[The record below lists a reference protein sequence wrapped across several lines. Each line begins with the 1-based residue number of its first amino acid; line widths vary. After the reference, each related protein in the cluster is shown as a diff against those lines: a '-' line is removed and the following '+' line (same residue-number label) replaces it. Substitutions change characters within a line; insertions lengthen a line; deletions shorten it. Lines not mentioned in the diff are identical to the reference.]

1 LAQLLRYQL
10 YSSNCHEHPTVTNH
24 FDRLISAFAG
34 FQTSTR
40 NRPDGGVLFEI
51 KDGSGGTITRAI
63 SHMQL
68 HNALQME
75 WLISSIRRDMAA
87 SPEHLPAIAALQS
100 QQRFDMPTYVSR

>member
-1 LAQLLRYQL
+1 M
-10 YSSNCHEHPTVTNH
+10 TNH
-24 FDRLISAFAG
+24 FERLVSAFAG

-51 KDGSGGTITRAI
+51 KVGNASTITRVI
-63 SHMQL
+63 SYMQL

-75 WLISSIRRDMAA
+75 WLINSIRRDMAVR
-87 SPEHLPAIAALQS
+87 PEDLPALAALQS

>member
-1 LAQLLRYQL
+1 LAWLLRYQFH
-10 YSSNCHEHPTVTNH
+10 SSNCYEHPTVTNH
-24 FDRLISAFAG
+24 FDRLTSAFAG

-75 WLISSIRRDMAA
+75 WLISSIRRDMAVT
-87 SPEHLPAIAALQS
+87 PENLPAITALQS

>member
-1 LAQLLRYQL
+1 MNFY
-10 YSSNCHEHPTVTNH
+10 EHLTVTNH

-34 FQTSTR
+34 LQTSTR

-51 KDGSGGTITRAI
+51 QDGSGSAVTRAI

-75 WLISSIRRDMAA
+75 WLISSIRRDMAVK
-87 SPEHLPAIAALQS
+87 PDDLPSIAALQS
-100 QQRFDMPTYVSR
+100 QQRFDMPTYISR